1 MTVFSQRLIISL
13 LGWFFL
19 GLTGF
24 TTSLRAESGA
34 ICSQQLTPQIDAIVN
49 RPEFARSRFGVMI
62 QTLDSRQT
70 LYRRDADR
78 FFIPASN
85 MKLFTTAIALKEFS
99 PNFRIRT
106 SVYGTPTANGW
117 RLRLVGRGDPSL
129 SDQQLKE
136 MVQQLKRR
144 GIQRIAELTIEDSY
158 FGQDSLISSWAV
170 GDIQA
175 PYAVP
180 VNSLILNQNSLGFQV
195 IPQAVGQPLQLK
207 WDDPT
212 QAQYWQIDN
221 RSRTVETK
229 TKEFLQIQRDL
240 SQSILKVE
248 GQLQVG
254 AKPDLWAI
262 AVPNPNQYFLRQLV
276 RFLQEEKIS
285 VARSQISDQ
294 AMRPFGIEVA
304 GIDSPPLSELV
315 KETNTNSNNLF
326 AEALLRTIG
335 AKNPQAEGRT
345 VLEKGLATVAVRLSR
360 LGIESNEIELED
372 AAGLSRKN
380 WSTPAAF
387 VKLLQV
393 MLQQPEAKYFRE
405 SLAIGGE
412 TGTLAG
418 RFQDHP
424 ARGITQAK
432 TGTLTGATAL
442 SGYITPPR
450 YSPIAF
456 SIIINNAQDFTAQ
469 RTAISEIVAILAR
482 LKSC

>member
-1 MTVFSQRLIISL
+1 MTLFSQRLLISL
-13 LGWFFL
+13 LGWFCL

-34 ICSQQLTPQIDAIVN
+34 VCSQQLTPQIDAIVN
-49 RPEFARSRFGVMI
+49 RPDFARARFGIMI

-85 MKLFTTAIALKEFS
+85 MKLFTTAIALKDLS
-99 PNFRIRT
+99 PDFRIRT
-106 SVYGTPTANGW
+106 SVYGVSDANGW

-129 SDQQLKE
+129 RDRQLKE
-136 MVQQLKRR
+136 IVQQLKRR

-158 FGQDSLISSWAV
+158 FGQDRLISSWAV

-180 VNSLILNQNSLGFQV
+180 VTSLILNQNSLGFEV
-195 IPQAVGQPLQLK
+195 IPQAVGQPLTVK

-212 QAQYWQIDN
+212 QAKYWRIEN

-229 TKEFLQIQRDL
+229 TEEFLQIQRDL
-240 SQSILKVE
+240 SQPILKVE
-248 GQLQVG
+248 GQVRVD
-254 AKPDLWAI
+254 AKPDVWAI
-262 AVPNPNQYFLRQLV
+262 AIPNPNEYFLRQLV
-276 RFLQEEKIS
+276 RFLQEDSIS
-285 VARSQISDQ
+285 VERSQISDQ
-294 AMRPFGIEVA
+294 AIQPFGIEVA

-345 VLEKGLATVAVRLSR
+345 VLEKGLATVAMQLSH
-360 LGIESNEIELED
+360 LGIEPNEIELED

-380 WSTPAAF
+380 WSTPATF

-393 MLQQPEAKYFRE
+393 MLQQPEGKYFRD

-450 YSPIAF
+450 YSAIAF
-456 SIIINNAQDFTAQ
+456 SIIINHAQDFTAQ
-469 RTAISEIVAILAR
+469 RTAISDIMALLAR